1 MSQMKFFVYGS
12 SVGMSHEVP
21 IVKEHTTSLT
31 TDQSEAPIC
40 PLQTRLWSSLQRR
53 LRSFSSPSSDTT
65 PELSSDTTSKL
76 FFALEDYPANI
87 TQLDNNHFDGATIP
101 DSYGNMSPLL
111 KLSLRNCSLQGQ
123 IPDLSRIP
131 HLAYIGVFATTKAH
145 CILVAGPCLRSLIP
159 YFVVMSE
166 RDSHFADLKVEN
178 CEPSCNGVSQLVDVL
193 VLILLSSSKV
203 GAPLG
208 KFLGIELVKQVE
220 RTVRSE
226 NYRSPNRPIYLV
238 GESLGGCLALAV
250 AARNPDIDLILI
262 LANPATCFG
271 KSQLQHLIPFLE
283 IMPEQL
289 HLSVPYVMSSFSGIP
304 LRMVMATV
312 EKGLPLQQT
321 VGEISQGVIALSSYL
336 SVRSNICM

>member
-1 MSQMKFFVYGS
+1 MKTKSRTEVNSMYGWTTKINLTIQ
-12 SVGMSHEVP
+12 VLEIAPFTFLH
-21 IVKEHTTSLT
+21 IVV
-31 TDQSEAPIC
+31 A
-40 PLQTRLWSSLQRR
+40 
-53 LRSFSSPSSDTT
+53 F
-65 PELSSDTTSKL
+65 
-76 FFALEDYPANI
+76 
-87 TQLDNNHFDGATIP
+87 
-101 DSYGNMSPLL
+101 
-111 KLSLRNCSLQGQ
+111 
-123 IPDLSRIP
+123 
-131 HLAYIGVFATTKAH
+131 HLVRGVFATTKAH
-145 CILVAGPCLRSLIP
+145 CILVASPCLRSLIP
-159 YFVVMSE
+159 YFVKMSE

-178 CEPSCNGVSQLVDVL
+178 CEPSCNGVSQLVSVL
-193 VLILLSSSKV
+193 STLKRPLDSLSIGENGLGSKV

-208 KFLGIELVKQVE
+208 KFLGIGIQALEIEDIGLGSSGFLELQKEIREDLKLVYINM
-220 RTVRSE
+220 RSE